1 MIISNSPTFKQD
13 YTFNG
18 QIQSFDYNVL
28 ASKNNVSMTVRSE
41 QASIVSIVNSGINN
55 NARVNLSVNISAYLT
70 AVQLQ
75 SGANPIVYIADN
87 TGIAP
92 NYTGS
97 YEVLNSS
104 IIGGLSVLII
114 QNSNGNSSYQG
125 DKFFVGSNTSQ
136 LLYRYKNYVTI
147 KYFNRTISGSST
159 ANIQILN
166 TQQQNLQA
174 NGVLQIALSEA
185 TKPYVP
191 NQGCFTL
198 QVIVTEFDFL
208 GEIDSV
214 TSGLFNFVNS
224 SLLQK
229 NYGNLTLFNPNNG
242 GALLPS
248 TGFKLLYNSGKV
260 YPFFIN
266 FITNNNIKLFTNNF
280 ITLAFFFYDIDDNLL
295 LESEIDISSEVSIG
309 LSSIDLSLIS
319 ETFVIAL
326 NDIKP
331 YKIGARVKYSGFNA
345 GDFVATDF
353 NNTDWVTSDEFY
365 SSISSEFIF
374 ECENYSLDNLRD
386 FYFSFNSGW
395 GGESTFLCKMYNK
408 MLEPEILQLRNQ
420 DQLANFVA
428 RSSEFYDLTMK
439 FLNLQELIF
448 LTGNDLTSSSKQDAV
463 YESEKIKRIDQF
475 GVQTNW
481 IMVPTTY
488 SQNNTE
494 RFKDV
499 EFTVVRP
506 NFSNSISTEESTVSI
521 VEIVSTNTT
530 ATITCEISQVGIEP
544 ILQRG
549 VVIEGMFYGQTNV
562 ENPYTVEVTGLSP
575 VTVYSV
581 KAEIIS
587 PTATI
592 DSLSQN
598 FTTL

>member
-13 YTFNG
+13 YNFNG
-18 QIQSFDYNVL
+18 QNQSFDYNVL
-28 ASKNNVSMTVRSE
+28 AAKNNVSMTVQSE
-41 QASIVSIVNSGINN
+41 QAPIINVVNSGIAN
-55 NARVNLSVNISAYLT
+55 NARINLGVNISAYLA
-70 AVQLQ
+70 AVELQ
-75 SGANPIVYIADN
+75 SGSSPIVFLKDN

-97 YEVLNSS
+97 YQVLNISTIS
-104 IIGGLSVLII
+104 GFSVLIV
-114 QNSNGNSSYQG
+114 QNANGTSSYQG
-125 DKFFVGSNTSQ
+125 DKSFIGSTTSQ

-174 NGVLQIALSEA
+174 NGSLQIALSEA
-185 TKPYVP
+185 TKPYIP
-191 NQGCFTL
+191 TKGCFTL
-198 QVIVTEFDFL
+198 QLIVTEFDFL

-214 TSGLFNFVNS
+214 TSDFFNFVNS
-224 SLLQK
+224 SLRQK

-242 GALLPS
+242 GELLPS
-248 TGFKLLYNSGKV
+248 TGFKLLYNDSKI

-266 FITNNNIKLFTNNF
+266 FVTNNNINLFTNNF
-280 ITLAFFFYDIDDNLL
+280 ITLILYFYNIDNDLL
-295 LESEIDISSEVSIG
+295 LESEIDISPEVGIG
-309 LSSIDLSLIS
+309 LSSIDLSLLNES
-319 ETFVIAL
+319 FLNAL
-326 NDIKP
+326 NEINP
-331 YKIGARVKYSGFNA
+331 YKIGARIKYSGFNS
-345 GDFVATDF
+345 GDFVGDDF
-353 NNTDWVTSDEFY
+353 FAADWVTSDDFY
-365 SSISSEFIF
+365 SSISGEFIF
-374 ECENYSLDNLRD
+374 ECEKYSLDNLRD

-408 MLEPEILQLRNQ
+408 MLEPEVLQLRNQ

-463 YESEKIKRIDQF
+463 YESEQIIRFDQF

-481 IMVPTTY
+481 LMVPTSY
-488 SQNNTE
+488 SQNNTD

-506 NFSNSISTEESTVSI
+506 NFSNSISTEESSVSI
-521 VEIVSTNTT
+521 LEIVATNTT
-530 ATITCEISQVGIEP
+530 ATITCEIFQVGTEP

-549 VVIEGMFYGQTNV
+549 VVIGGIFYQQTNAV
-562 ENPYTVEVTGLSP
+562 NPYTVFVSGLTTS
-575 VTVYSV
+575 TLYSV
-581 KAEIIS
+581 KAEIVS

-592 DSLSQN
+592 DSLSQK